1 MANNYSTQKS
11 TQSTA
16 QNLAKNQTKNQTK
29 NSPRLLSRSQ
39 QQLKRQ
45 REWVYLTH
53 FLATLQLLPQKT
65 ISGSDDGKEADFT
78 CIFATNVD
86 GKQGSYVVGIE
97 LTTLPRLRDRLGN
110 DHLMLKRW
118 YWQTQL
124 QMVSGFTPTQLHLKN
139 GNYLSEQKIN
149 QHIAVLPEPSKLSNW
164 LRAGQDIGLA
174 LGKKWLPSA
183 YVSDMTMAE
192 NLPVDSVID
201 QQDIDAVMIKKASKA
216 HNYRQRRKLDELW
229 LLIHTNEQQENGIL
243 ALESEKS
250 LYYDSN
256 FDRVFLTR
264 YPNQQLMQ
272 ANRTVKPIIKR

>member
-16 QNLAKNQTKNQTK
+16 QNLAKNQTKNP
-29 NSPRLLSRSQ
+29 PRLLSRSQ

-53 FLATLQLLPQKT
+53 FLASLQLLPQKT
-65 ISGSDDGKEADFT
+65 ISVSDDGKEADFT

-183 YVSDMTMAE
+183 YVSDITMAE

-216 HNYRQRRKLDELW
+216 DNYRQRRKLDELW